1 MYTADIMVIQYMAVE
16 EDKQQM
22 MMARQEGCRTS
33 SSLDRDAVIAWNH
46 EGDTCTEAIKRSASC
61 DTFALDLSLWLMEQR
76 EVLIYAC
83 SLLSCP
89 SRSQATCHQAYYQE
103 NIKI

>member
-1 MYTADIMVIQYMAVE
+1 MAVE

-22 MMARQEGCRTS
+22 MMAMY
-33 SSLDRDAVIAWNH
+33 SLDRDAVIAWNH

-61 DTFALDLSLWLMEQR
+61 DTFALDLWLMEQR

-89 SRSQATCHQAYYQE
+89 SRSQATCHQAHYQE